1 MSNILNF
8 NSWRKLHEAEEAE
21 MATTTSAA
29 GAMTAK
35 QTLSELYKVLGNNDV
50 NGFWNLSRQVGG
62 ILKKISELGLD
73 HNQRVTLANRVDT
86 LLGGRTGKYQ
96 EAVKYFWAWSERD
109 TWESFVNLFSDEPGA
124 SQGLTNDF
132 KNNFTMPKL
141 ASRQ

>member
-21 MATTTSAA
+21 MAATTSAT

-35 QTLSELYKVLGNNDV
+35 QTLSKLYEILGTGKVND
-50 NGFWNLSRQVGG
+50 FWDLSRQVGG
-62 ILKKISELGLD
+62 IIKKISELGLK
-73 HNQRVTLANRVDT
+73 HNQRVDISNRVDT
-86 LLGGRTGKYQ
+86 LLGGRTGQYA

>member
-29 GAMTAK
+29 GAMTAS
-35 QTLSELYKVLGNNDV
+35 QTLSKLYEVLGNNDV

-62 ILKKISELGLD
+62 IVKKISELDLD

-86 LLGGRTGKYQ
+86 LLGGRTGQYA
-96 EAVKYFWAWSERD
+96 EAVKYFWEWSKRD